1 MLSGLKILVAE
12 DNPLNQKIAT
22 ILLQKQGA
30 EVTTVFDGQAA
41 VNEIKSKPYDVVLM
55 DIHMP
60 IMDGY
65 EATRII
71 RREIKSPIPVIA
83 LSASDFDDEKK
94 LCIDAGMNECITKPF
109 EVVQLVDVLARLK
122 NKSQIPT

>member
-41 VNEIKSKPYDVVLM
+41 VNELKSKPYDVVLM

-71 RREIKSPIPVIA
+71 REEIHSIIPVIA

-109 EVVQLVDVLARLK
+109 EVLQLVNILARL
-122 NKSQIPT
+122 NNNSQIPT